1 MFPRI
6 KILSWP
12 SRYWFW
18 YKTIWR
24 IKKLTLGQGEDYTTV
39 CLLDHDYIKN
49 HYRIIAVDWSRQ
61 RELYADS
68 KAIQEIAFF
77 GVKIRLWQH

>member
-1 MFPRI
+1 M
-6 KILSWP
+6 K
-12 SRYWFW
+12 
-18 YKTIWR
+18 
-24 IKKLTLGQGEDYTTV
+24 TV

-77 GVKIRLWQH
+77 GVKIRL